1 MKKKLFKNS
10 GLLDYMLK
18 NCRPQPVTRPLQF
31 RIILPNIV
39 LVLKSRSASATTIK
53 DILLVCMVLN
63 GEGGQLVVVY
73 MGNVLFPLTY

>member
-18 NCRPQPVTRPLQF
+18 NCRPQPVTLPLQF

-39 LVLKSRSASATTIK
+39 QVLKSRSASATIIK
-53 DILLVCMVLN
+53 DVLLVCMVLN